1 MALPPTVG
9 GAVRS
14 QGFVA
19 SASINASS
27 AGGVDVISELSLD
40 SRGLGRHNCVK
51 RSYIHLS
58 KPAGVIRISKTKA
71 VKSIICIL

>member
-1 MALPPTVG
+1 MG
-9 GAVRS
+9 GAARS

-27 AGGVDVISELSLD
+27 AGGVDAIPGLSLD
-40 SRGLGRHNCVK
+40 SRGLGRHSCVK

-58 KPAGVIRISKTKA
+58 KPAGVIRITETKA
-71 VKSIICIL
+71 VGRL